1 MNDTLT
7 VANRITAS
15 NGLTVSAGT
24 ITVPAGSIPLSAVAD
39 TDTLQPDYSQPIN
52 MNAAFNAHFGMN
64 SGALNIGITGAT
76 DREVVKV
83 SNGDFQVN
91 NGSIEVNNGSI
102 EVDRDVTSSRLFVQ
116 DELVIRSTATINLPD
131 ASIPASAISGL
142 GDVTPNFA
150 GPVSMSDT
158 LNVTNLLTASNGLSV
173 TGDFTVSGTTTTLNT
188 TNLDI
193 SDSILQ
199 LSSGLTSTTPP
210 VNDSG
215 FLINRG
221 NQQNAFMGWDE
232 TNDQF
237 IVGLTDESTGSLNII
252 KQKLATGDININGDI
267 TVTGTTTFP
276 NGSISADAISGLGDV
291 TPNFAGP
298 VSMSDNLT
306 VSGNLFVPTNNSYAT
321 IGDIKI
327 QGGDIYAIGDHLQ
340 FNTDGAGFRIMMQ
353 KDVDIINSKL
363 TVMNDDIE
371 VTNGNIEVTNGNI
384 STNQDITMRD
394 ITVAGNVS
402 FPNGSIPLSAVSGT
416 EAIQP
421 DYTQA
426 IVMTDDLTV
435 NKRLFVN
442 DNITMT
448 GKFIKQW

>member
-1 MNDTLT
+1 MNDDLT
-7 VANRITAS
+7 VKKRLFVDLDVSMN
-15 NGLTVSAGT
+15 NDLYVQKNLTVDGNFNASYSN
-24 ITVPAGSIPLSAVAD
+24 GSIPLSAVAD
-39 TDTLQPDYSQPIN
+39 TDTLTADYTQ
-52 MNAAFNAHFGMN
+52 
-64 SGALNIGITGAT
+64 NIVMDQDLTA
-76 DREVVKV
+76 
-83 SNGDFQVN
+83 N
-91 NGSIEVNNGSI
+91 
-102 EVDRDVTSSRLFVQ
+102 RLFVTQ
-116 DELVIRSTATINLPD
+116 DVSLNQDLYVAGNVTINKNVIVTRDLTVLDDMTVTSNFTAKNGLTVEAGIVSFPN
-131 ASIPASAISGL
+131 ASISANAITGL

-150 GPVSMSDT
+150 GAVTMNDDLTVGKRLFITGKSTLDNTDINGNLDVSGSIISEG
-158 LNVTNLLTASNGLSV
+158 LLRAKNG
-173 TGDFTVSGTTTTLNT
+173 FTVSSGT
-188 TNLDI
+188 
-193 SDSILQ
+193 
-199 LSSGLTSTTPP
+199 
-210 VNDSG
+210 
-215 FLINRG
+215 
-221 NQQNAFMGWDE
+221 
-232 TNDQF
+232 
-237 IVGLTDESTGSLNII
+237 
-252 KQKLATGDININGDI
+252 I
-267 TVTGTTTFP
+267 TVPANSIPLSAVADTDTITPDYTQAITMTGGLNVQGGLVVPTGNTVSFP